1 MKRYLL
7 LVMLI
12 LSAAL
17 NSVPVMSFETD
28 TYDFKEWKEV
38 DGPFSYT
45 YNFTNTGDE
54 PLVISKIQS
63 GCGCSSTSWSTG
75 KIMPG
80 KKGFVKVDFNPKR
93 QAGRHNKRIKIY
105 ANTANE
111 YEIVTMKGHITGA
124 PRKKRKPTRP
134 VNKIQYVSS
143 ENAFDILVKHYNNSI
158 IIDASPEY
166 IFEEHHIYGA
176 VNLDVK
182 SEKKETFMK
191 NLSKKQFFF
200 VYANEFENAATVA
213 ERLAKFED
221 KQIFVLEGGF
231 KEWQSLKMDDK
242 LRKLSSEFRKN
253 EEVKEKKQFR
263 KSK

>member
-7 LVMLI
+7 LVILI

-17 NSVPVMSFETD
+17 NSLPVMNFETD

-63 GCGCSSTSWSTG
+63 GCGCSSTSWSAG

-80 KKGFVKVDFNPKR
+80 KKGYVKVDFNPKR

-111 YEIVTMKGHITGA
+111 YEVVTMKGHITGA
-124 PRKKRKPTRP
+124 PRKPLKKPLQAA
-134 VNKIQYVSS
+134 KIQYISS
-143 ENAFDILVKHYNNSI
+143 DTAFKILSKNYRDCV
-158 IIDASPEY
+158 IIDASPEK
-166 IFEEHHIYGA
+166 IFEENHIEGA
-176 VNLDVK
+176 VNVAMESENKEMLFKKIDKEKQIILYSDDYETSVK
-182 SEKKETFMK
+182 TAEL
-191 NLSKKQFFF
+191 LSKHG
-200 VYANEFENAATVA
+200 
-213 ERLAKFED
+213 AKH
-221 KQIFVLEGGF
+221 IFVLEGGF
-231 KEWQSLKMDDK
+231 KEWQDHKMNEKLKEH
-242 LRKLSSEFRKN
+242 SSEF
-253 EEVKEKKQFR
+253 EEKRSFKKA
-263 KSK
+263 K